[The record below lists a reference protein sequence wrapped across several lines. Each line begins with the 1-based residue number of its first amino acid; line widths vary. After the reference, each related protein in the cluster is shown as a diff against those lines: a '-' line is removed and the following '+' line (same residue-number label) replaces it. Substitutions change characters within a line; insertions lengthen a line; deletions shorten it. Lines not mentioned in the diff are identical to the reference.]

1 MKYKQGNQKNK
12 LVNTE
17 IVRVRDNRKRD
28 LFLISLFVFTIG
40 ALIFFYVWQRLE
52 NVELAYKID
61 NTKTE
66 LKKAKEL
73 NDSLR
78 LQYEKIISL
87 DQISKIAG
95 EKLGMREANGKEIV
109 VTKPVRINIRSSE
122 KTNLYALN
130 RYKNKNSEEN

>member
-1 MKYKQGNQKNK
+1 MKYKQGNQKKK

-28 LFLISLFVFTIG
+28 LFLIFLFIFTIG

-52 NVELAYKID
+52 NVELAYRID
-61 NTKTE
+61 NTKKE

-87 DQISKIAG
+87 DQVSKIAG
-95 EKLGMREANGKEIV
+95 EKLGMREAYGKEIV

-122 KTNLYALN
+122 KTNLYALS
-130 RYKNKNSEEN
+130 RFKNIDSEEN